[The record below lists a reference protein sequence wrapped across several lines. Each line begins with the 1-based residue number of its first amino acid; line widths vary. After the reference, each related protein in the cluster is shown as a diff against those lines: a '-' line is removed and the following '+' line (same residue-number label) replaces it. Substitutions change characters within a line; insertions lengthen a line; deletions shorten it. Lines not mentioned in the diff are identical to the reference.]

1 MIPAF
6 TGELVAKSRG
16 GEAGAG
22 MVVGSAACLLLRLLL
37 GGDRVA
43 KMTLFAFSIGREGQ
57 GRDMKQPGHMKN
69 NSGW

>member
-16 GEAGAG
+16 GEAGAC

-43 KMTLFAFSIGREGQ
+43 QNDPFRVFNRA
-57 GRDMKQPGHMKN
+57 
-69 NSGW
+69 